1 MEYPTFR
8 RILQASAKKNAHKGR
23 FHLKPGD
30 D

>member
-8 RILQASAKKNAHKGR
+8 RIPQVAAKKNAHKGR

>member
-1 MEYPTFR
+1 MKYPTFR
-8 RILQASAKKNAHKGR
+8 RIPQASTKKNAHKGR